1 MSGSRLGL
9 CSLLL
14 LLLAFA
20 APAFAA
26 EEGLQAVDSA
36 WVTAMKA
43 NDVEA
48 VMRTYATDAVAWLP
62 DEREARGSVA
72 IRASYVGLLAA
83 YTVNDAA
90 VSTDEYRTVGD
101 SSVGWGTYTLTLT
114 PKAGGAPVVMTGRF
128 SAVAERRDGRW
139 VYVVDHASAEPP
151 PAASEAETP
160 ESNTAADGT

>member
-1 MSGSRLGL
+1 MTVQGLRLRCL
-9 CSLLL
+9 ALF
-14 LLLAFA
+14 LLAFA
-20 APAFAA
+20 VPVIAA

-36 WVTAMKA
+36 WTTAMKA

-72 IRASYVGLLAA
+72 IRAAYVGLLAA
-83 YTVNDAA
+83 YTVNDVAI
-90 VSTDEYRTVGD
+90 STDEYRTVGD

-114 PKAGGAPVVMTGRF
+114 PKAGGAPVVMKGRF

-151 PAASEAETP
+151 PAPETADP
-160 ESNTAADGT
+160 AAAADGT

>member
-1 MSGSRLGL
+1 MSGPGLRLR
-9 CSLLL
+9 CFA

-20 APAFAA
+20 LPAFAA

-36 WVTAMKA
+36 WSTAMKA

-72 IRASYVGLLAA
+72 IRASYVGLLDA
-83 YTVNDAA
+83 YTV
-90 VSTDEYRTVGD
+90 TDVALSDKQYRTVGD
-101 SSVGWGTYTLTLT
+101 ASVGWGKYTLTLT
-114 PKAGGAPVVMTGRF
+114 PKAGGAPVVMQGRF
-128 SAVAERRDGRW
+128 SAVAERREGRW

-151 PAASEAETP
+151 PPAPETAKPAET
-160 ESNTAADGT
+160 ADGT